1 MVMNLLW
8 IPSLNESN
16 ATTFLR
22 DLCKFMPKGKK
33 FFNVRSER
41 RLKESI
47 STVHIFAD
55 GIIKSRIIDER
66 SEDRHNLLSLFIGI
80 PENNHS
86 SDFLRDIVIS
96 IIIAGRDTT
105 SSALKWFSWLLSS
118 KLYVEHA
125 ILNELEMI
133 RVRNGK
139 PPRHAIF
146 AHGDF
151 EGDVAIPSRTG
162 RLEGMSKRRLV
173 GRYGRGE
180 GVVGYIPCLRD
191 GADGEDMGE

>member
-1 MVMNLLW
+1 MLLE
-8 IPSLNESN
+8 ITGVYATHALRQSN
-16 ATTFLR
+16 KIAHRYACYVFSTT
-22 DLCKFMPKGKK
+22 CKCSWFEEPLD
-33 FFNVRSER
+33 FVSER

-133 RVRNGK
+133 QVRNGK
-139 PPRHAIF
+139 RV
-146 AHGDF
+146 GDIYDLD
-151 EGDVAIPSRTG
+151 E
-162 RLEGMSKRRLV
+162 
-173 GRYGRGE
+173 
-180 GVVGYIPCLRD
+180 LRD
-191 GADGEDMGE
+191 MQYLHTAISKAM

>member
-1 MVMNLLW
+1 MGCYWQRKGNIVEDLKAMLLE
-8 IPSLNESN
+8 IAGVYATHALRQSN
-16 ATTFLR
+16 KIAHR
-22 DLCKFMPKGKK
+22 HARYFMPKGKK

-139 PPRHAIF
+139 RV
-146 AHGDF
+146 GDIYDLD
-151 EGDVAIPSRTG
+151 E
-162 RLEGMSKRRLV
+162 
-173 GRYGRGE
+173 
-180 GVVGYIPCLRD
+180 LRD
-191 GADGEDMGE
+191 MQYLHTAISKAM